1 MRKFVKIAGWVCA
14 SILLLLLFILIALQT
29 SFVQNSIAQRV
40 VAQLS
45 DQLGTHISIDRFRMR
60 IPRSVHIS
68 GLYVQDRDRD
78 TLWYSETLTV
88 KLDMFGLIRNRVTVH
103 SVLLENVTAI
113 INRTY
118 PDELYNFDFIPAAF
132 AGDTPEKETVPAA
145 NEKEAR
151 DPPAISITSV
161 ELKNI
166 TIRYND
172 EVVGDSAGISFT
184 ELSFGFREI
193 DPDNYRFSLSHFQL
207 DGLYAH
213 VIQTKE
219 KESVETEAGEP
230 PVLDISADL
239 IGLSSVDV
247 RYENI
252 VSGDLI
258 HLDLQSLQINEVAYS
273 SPSNEIGIAAM
284 QLTPTSFAY
293 RAPPETE
300 DGTTRDG
307 FDFNDMHI
315 SGFTLDLEDIRFSG
329 ETGGAKINAI
339 GFREKSGFVLE
350 QLSADITIDDTFA
363 RIDDLIVRTVASDV
377 SASFSA
383 VYASLESARED
394 PGAVRVDLSLD
405 ESLLGFRD
413 ALIFQ
418 PGLADQ
424 FRLDNNQGISIAV
437 SVNGTVDDLTV
448 GRFKANMPENTRL
461 NAYGR
466 ITGLPDI
473 ESALFDLTL
482 EEITTGRDDIIRLV
496 AGDMLPENIVIPASI
511 HLSGGYMGSVRE
523 FETSIDVRTSIGQLV
538 AAITMDMR
546 ENEERYSGTLA
557 VTNFDIGAL
566 LDQTEQFGSVSF
578 TTSIEGTGF
587 DVEVMDAYLDATIAR
602 AHFQGYDYKD
612 VRIDGRV
619 RNRRFTGFAGMDD
632 PNLDFRFNGDVQ
644 LTEDEPVFAFEFD
657 LRHADLYALGFT
669 DTETAVRVSVNADF
683 VGASVET
690 IDGNLVIRDVLITRE
705 QDRYPIDSLV
715 VTAIAV
721 PGHSKLTVMSD
732 FIKAEYEGNVTI
744 SDLPS
749 VVMNHVN
756 RYFELHHVEDDV
768 TMAGSYF
775 NFTIALQKTDLLSDV
790 VLPDLHALSSAIIEG
805 SYTWEDR
812 NLSALIDIPAIKYG
826 SYELDSVRVQV
837 ESGPEQLQY
846 DIRSTRFEMPSMK
859 ITVPEIYGAI
869 QGNTISTNVAL
880 YNDDLET
887 IFAIGTLFESK
898 DTVYTVTILPGELV
912 LMYDHWNVPEDNY
925 IRFGGNHFYV
935 YNLQLERNSSRIIT
949 RSRDDGT
956 LAPPV
961 EISMQDFDI
970 SGFPRLTGN
979 DDLALGGNVS
989 GRVILSDILSELKLN
1004 VDALLSNFSFGGS
1017 DVGNVAL
1024 RLQQD
1029 TPGRYDIEAELSRQ
1043 DNQANITG
1051 YIVTTEDEDEINLSV
1066 VIRNLNLAAFEGFTM
1081 EQLVD
1086 LSGSVIGEISVTG
1099 STSTPDVNGSL
1110 TFRDA
1115 SFLVT
1120 QLNTRFRLE
1129 NEQIAFERN
1138 GLSFRDFAI
1147 RDANNN
1153 RAVIDGTILTQDF
1166 TDYRFALNVRSNNF
1180 VLMQTDRQHNDIFYG
1195 RIIVDSDIR
1204 IRGDQNLPV
1213 INASIGFKEGTNLT
1227 IVVPEQ
1233 DPEVIE
1239 RAGIVEFVKM
1249 DENHQPIR
1257 APDDSPDTVRTAI
1270 QGIDLTANIDV
1281 NPQTGI
1287 RVIIDEQAGDY
1298 LQIKGGG
1305 MLSLGVDPSGLLSI
1319 AGRYEIT
1326 GGAYQMTFYDV
1337 ARRRFELRPGSYIL
1351 WTGDP
1356 MDAEVDMSAIYTVRT
1371 SAIDLVA
1378 DQVGDEA
1385 RPQFR
1390 RGLPFQVFLNMR
1402 GNLLSPDISFQID
1415 MSEEQRGAF
1424 GGVVYQQVQQINQN
1438 ETERNKQVF
1447 ALLVLNRFLAENPFD
1462 VGEGA
1467 GLTGAARSSASRLLT
1482 QQLNELSG
1490 RYIRGIDIRFD
1501 VESYEEFT
1509 EEGPAGRTELQ
1520 VQVSRRFLDD
1530 RLVIEV
1536 GGQIDLEGEH
1546 SRRTEISDI
1555 AGDVAVEYLLTEDG
1569 RFRIRG
1575 FRKTEYSTLGE
1586 GELILTGLSL
1596 VFTREFTRFVDM
1608 FRRDRDSQSVLD
1620 PETVERK

>member
-1 MRKFVKIAGWVCA
+1 MRKYVKIAGWVCA
-14 SILLLLLFILIALQT
+14 SILLLLLFLLIALQT
-29 SFVQNSIAQRV
+29 SFVQNNIAQRV

-45 DQLGTHISIDRFRMR
+45 DRLDTQISIDRFRMR
-60 IPRSVHIS
+60 VPRSVHLD
-68 GLYVQDRDRD
+68 GLYVQDRDQD

-88 KLDMFGLIRNRVTVH
+88 KLDMFGLVRNRLTVH
-103 SVLLENVTAI
+103 SVLLENVTAN

-132 AGDTPEKETVPAA
+132 AGDTPEKDTVPAA
-145 NEKEAR
+145 NEKEAG
-151 DPPAISITSV
+151 DPLAISITSV

-172 EVVGDSAGISFT
+172 EVGGDSAGISLT

-193 DPDNYRFSLSHFQL
+193 DPDNSRFSLSHFQL

-219 KESVETEAGEP
+219 KEPVETEAGEP
-230 PVLDISADL
+230 PVLDLSAGI
-239 IGLSSVDV
+239 IGLSNIDV

-258 HLDLQSLQINEVAYS
+258 HLDLPSLQINEVTYS

-293 RAPPETE
+293 RSTPETE
-300 DGTTRDG
+300 NGTTHNG
-307 FDFNDMHI
+307 FDFNDMQI
-315 SGFTLDLEDIRFSG
+315 TGFTLDLEDIHLSG
-329 ETGGAKINAI
+329 ETGGAKINSIA
-339 GFREKSGFVLE
+339 FREKSGFVLE

-363 RIDDLIVRTVASDV
+363 RIDDMIVRTGASDV
-377 SASFSA
+377 SSSFSA

-394 PGAVRVDLSLD
+394 PGAVRIDLSLD
-405 ESLLGFRD
+405 ESFLGFHD

-418 PGLADQ
+418 PGLTDQ

-448 GRFKANMPENTRL
+448 GRFKANMLESTRL

-473 ESALFDLTL
+473 ESAIFDLTL

-496 AGDMLPENIVIPASI
+496 AGDMLSDNIVIPGSI
-511 HLSGGYMGSVRE
+511 QLSGKYKGSVRE

-546 ENEERYSGTLA
+546 EDEERYNGTVA

-566 LDQTEQFGSVSF
+566 LDQTEQFGSVSL
-578 TTSIEGTGF
+578 TASIEGTGF

-602 AHFQGYDYKD
+602 AHLQGYDYKD
-612 VRIDGRV
+612 IRIDGRV

-644 LTEDEPVFAFEFD
+644 LTEGEPVFAFEFD

-690 IDGNLVIRDVLITRE
+690 IDGNVVIRDVLITHE

-732 FIKAEYEGNVTI
+732 FIRAEYEGNVTI
-744 SDLPS
+744 ADLPS
-749 VVMNHVN
+749 VVMNHMN
-756 RYFELHHVEDDV
+756 RYFELHHVDDDAK
-768 TMAGSYF
+768 MAGSYF

-790 VLPDLHALSSAIIEG
+790 VLPDLHELSSAIIEG

-812 NLSALIDIPAIKYG
+812 NLSALIDIPVIKYG

-837 ESGPEQLQY
+837 ESGPEQIQY

-859 ITVPEIYGAI
+859 ITAPEIYGAI
-869 QGNTISTNVAL
+869 QRNTISIYVAL
-880 YNDDLET
+880 HNDELET

-898 DTVYTVTILPGELV
+898 DTVYTVTLLPGELV
-912 LMYDHWNVPEDNY
+912 LNYDHWKVPEDNY

-935 YNLQLERNSSRIIT
+935 HNLQLERNSSRIFT
-949 RSRDDGT
+949 RTRDDGT

-961 EISMQDFDI
+961 EITMQDFDI
-970 SGFPRLTGN
+970 SGLPRLIGN
-979 DDLALGGNVS
+979 DDLALGGYVS
-989 GRVILSDILSELKLN
+989 GRVVLSDILSELKMN
-1004 VDALLSNFSFGGS
+1004 VDMLLSDFSFGGS
-1017 DVGNVAL
+1017 DVGNIAL

-1029 TPGRYDIEAELSRQ
+1029 TPGRYDLEAELSKQ

-1051 YIVTTEDEDEINLSV
+1051 YIVTTEDDEINMSV
-1066 VIRNLNLAAFEGFTM
+1066 DIRNLNLAAFEGFTM

-1086 LSGSVIGEISVTG
+1086 LSGSVVGKVSITG
-1099 STSTPDVNGSL
+1099 STSTPDVNGTL

-1115 SFLVT
+1115 SFLVA

-1138 GLSFRDFAI
+1138 GLSFRDFTI

-1153 RAVIDGTILTQDF
+1153 HALIDGTIITQDF
-1166 TDYRFALNVRSNNF
+1166 TDYQFALNVRSNNF
-1180 VLMQTDRQHNDIFYG
+1180 LLMQTDRQHNDIFYG
-1195 RIIVDSDIR
+1195 HIIIDSDIR

-1257 APDDSPDTVRTAI
+1257 DLDDAPDTVRTAI

-1298 LQIKGGG
+1298 LQIRGGG

-1319 AGRYEIT
+1319 AGRYEVT
-1326 GGAYQMTFYDV
+1326 DGAYQMTFYDV

-1351 WTGDP
+1351 WSGDP

-1385 RPQFR
+1385 RQQFR
-1390 RGLPFQVFLNMR
+1390 RALPFQVFLNMR

-1415 MSEEQRGAF
+1415 MPEEQRSAF

-1447 ALLVLNRFLAENPFD
+1447 ALLVLNRFIAENPFD
-1462 VGEGA
+1462 MGEGA

-1482 QQLNELSG
+1482 QQLNALSG

-1509 EEGPAGRTELQ
+1509 EQGPAGRTELQ

-1536 GGQIDLEGEH
+1536 GSQIDLEGEH
-1546 SRRTEISDI
+1546 ARQTEISDI

-1586 GELILTGLSL
+1586 GELILTGISL
-1596 VFTREFTRFVDM
+1596 VFSLEFNRFIDM
-1608 FRRDRDSQSVLD
+1608 FRRDRDRQSVLD
-1620 PETVERK
+1620 LETVERK

>member
-1 MRKFVKIAGWVCA
+1 MRKYVKIAGWVCA
-14 SILLLLLFILIALQT
+14 SILLLVLFLLIALQT

-45 DQLGTHISIDRFRMR
+45 DQLDTHISIDRFRMR
-60 IPRSVHIS
+60 VPKSVHLS

-88 KLDMFGLIRNRVTVH
+88 KLDMFGLIRNRLTVH
-103 SVLLENVTAI
+103 SVLLENVTAN

-118 PDELYNFDFIPAAF
+118 PDGLFNFDFIPAAF
-132 AGDTPEKETVPAA
+132 AGDTLEEETVPAE
-145 NEKEAR
+145 NEKEAG
-151 DPPAISITSV
+151 DPMAISITSV

-166 TIRYND
+166 NIRYND
-172 EVVGDSAGISFT
+172 EVGGDSVGISLT

-193 DPDNYRFSLSHFQL
+193 DLEDSRFSLSHFQL

-219 KESVETEAGEP
+219 KEPVETEAGEP
-230 PVLDISADL
+230 PVLDLFAGLIS
-239 IGLSSVDV
+239 LSSIDV

-273 SPSNEIGIAAM
+273 LPSNDIGIAAIR
-284 QLTPTSFAY
+284 LTPTSFVY
-293 RAPPETE
+293 RSPPESE
-300 DGTTRDG
+300 NGTIHGG
-307 FDFNDMHI
+307 FDSNDMHI
-315 SGFTLDLEDIRFSG
+315 TGFTLDLEDIHFTG
-329 ETGGAKINAI
+329 ETGSAKIHSI

-363 RIDDLIVRTVASDV
+363 RIDDLIVRTGASDV

-383 VYASLESARED
+383 GYLSLESAREE
-394 PGAVRVDLSLD
+394 PGSVRINLSLD
-405 ESLLGFRD
+405 ESFLGFTD

-424 FRLDNNQGISIAV
+424 LQLDNNNGLTIAV
-437 SVNGTVDDLTV
+437 AVNGTVDDLIL
-448 GRFKANMPENTRL
+448 GRFEANIPENTRL

-473 ESALFDLTL
+473 ESAIFDLTL
-482 EEITTGRDDIIRLV
+482 EEITTGRDDIVRLV
-496 AGDMLPENIVIPASI
+496 AADMLPDNIVIPGSM
-511 HLSGGYMGSVRE
+511 HLSGKYRGSVQE

-538 AAITMDMR
+538 AAMTMDMR
-546 ENEERYSGTLA
+546 EDEERYNGT
-557 VTNFDIGAL
+557 VTVNNFDIGAL
-566 LDQTEQFGSVSF
+566 LDQTEQFGPVSL
-578 TTSIEGTGF
+578 TASIEGSGF
-587 DVEVMDAYLDATIAR
+587 DLEVMDAYMDATIAE

-612 VRIDGRV
+612 IRIDGRI

-644 LTEDEPVFAFEFD
+644 FTEDEPVFAFEFD
-657 LRHADLYALGFT
+657 LWHADLYALGFT
-669 DTETAVRVSVNADF
+669 DTKTAVRVSVNADF
-683 VGASVET
+683 TGASVET
-690 IDGNLVIRDVLITRE
+690 IDGNVVIRDALITQE
-705 QDRYPIDSLV
+705 QDQYPIDSLV

-732 FIKAEYEGNVTI
+732 FFRAEYEGNVTI
-744 SDLPS
+744 ADLPS
-749 VVMNHVN
+749 VITNHIN
-756 RYFELHHVEDDV
+756 RYFELHHVDDDA

-790 VLPDLHALSSAIIEG
+790 LLPDLHELSSAIIEG

-812 NLSALIDIPAIKYG
+812 NLSTLIDIPVIKYG
-826 SYELDSVRVQV
+826 SYELDSVRVKI
-837 ESGPEQLQY
+837 ESDPEQIQY
-846 DIRSTRFEMPSMK
+846 DVRSTRFEMPSMK
-859 ITVPEIYGAI
+859 ITAPEMYGAI
-869 QGNTISTNVAL
+869 QRNTISTNVAL
-880 YNDDLET
+880 YNDELET

-898 DTVYTVTILPGELV
+898 DTIYTLTLLPGELV
-912 LMYDHWNVPEDNY
+912 LVYDNWNVPEDNY

-935 YNLQLERNSSRIIT
+935 YNLQLERNNSRIIVQ
-949 RSRDDGT
+949 SRDDGT

-961 EISMQDFDI
+961 EITLQEFDI
-970 SGFPRLTGN
+970 SGLPRLTGN

-989 GRVILSDILSELKLN
+989 GRIVLSDILSELKLN
-1004 VDALLSNFSFGGS
+1004 VDMLLSDFSFGGS
-1017 DVGNVAL
+1017 DVGNIAL
-1024 RLQQD
+1024 RLEQNI
-1029 TPGRYDIEAELSRQ
+1029 PGRYDLDAVLSKQ

-1051 YIVTTEDEDEINLSV
+1051 YIVTTEEDDEINLSV
-1066 VIRNLNLAAFEGFTM
+1066 DIRNLNLAAFEGFTM
-1081 EQLVD
+1081 EQLDD
-1086 LSGSVIGEISVTG
+1086 LSGSIIGEVSVTG

-1110 TFRDA
+1110 TFREA

-1138 GLSFRDFAI
+1138 GLSFRDVTI

-1153 RAVIDGTILTQDF
+1153 RAVIDGSILTQDF
-1166 TDYRFALNVRSNNF
+1166 SDYRFALDIRSNNF
-1180 VLMQTDRQHNDIFYG
+1180 ILMQTDRQHNDIFYG

-1213 INASIGFKEGTNLT
+1213 INASIAFKEGTDLT

-1239 RAGIVEFVKM
+1239 RAGVVEFVKM
-1249 DENHQPIR
+1249 DENHRPIR
-1257 APDDSPDTVRTAI
+1257 DLNDFPDTVRTAL
-1270 QGIDLTANIDV
+1270 QGIDLTANIEV

-1298 LQIKGGG
+1298 LQIRGGG
-1305 MLSLGVDPSGLLSI
+1305 TLSLGVDPSGLLSI
-1319 AGRYEIT
+1319 AGRYEVT
-1326 GGAYQMTFYDV
+1326 AGAYQMTFYDV
-1337 ARRRFELRPGSYIL
+1337 ARRRYELRPGSYIL
-1351 WTGDP
+1351 WSGDP

-1385 RPQFR
+1385 RSQFR

-1415 MSEEQRGAF
+1415 MPEEQRSAF

-1462 VGEGA
+1462 MGEGA

-1482 QQLNELSG
+1482 QQLNTLSG

-1509 EEGPAGRTELQ
+1509 EQGPAGRTELQ

-1536 GGQIDLEGEH
+1536 GGHLDLEGEH
-1546 SRRTEISDI
+1546 ARRTEISDI

-1586 GELILTGLSL
+1586 GELTLTGISL
-1596 VFTREFTRFVDM
+1596 VFSREFNRFMDM
-1608 FRRDRDSQSVLD
+1608 FRRDLDRQHVPNRETAESQ
-1620 PETVERK
+1620 

>member
-1 MRKFVKIAGWVCA
+1 
-14 SILLLLLFILIALQT
+14 
-29 SFVQNSIAQRV
+29 
-40 VAQLS
+40 
-45 DQLGTHISIDRFRMR
+45 
-60 IPRSVHIS
+60 
-68 GLYVQDRDRD
+68 
-78 TLWYSETLTV
+78 
-88 KLDMFGLIRNRVTVH
+88 
-103 SVLLENVTAI
+103 
-113 INRTY
+113 
-118 PDELYNFDFIPAAF
+118 
-132 AGDTPEKETVPAA
+132 
-145 NEKEAR
+145 
-151 DPPAISITSV
+151 
-161 ELKNI
+161 LKNI

-172 EVVGDSAGISFT
+172 EVGGDSAGISLT

-193 DPDNYRFSLSHFQL
+193 DLDNSRFSLSHFQL
-207 DGLYAH
+207 DGLRAH
-213 VIQTKE
+213 VVRTKE
-219 KESVETEAGEP
+219 KEPVETEAGEP
-230 PVLDISADL
+230 PVLDLSSGL
-239 IGLSSVDV
+239 IGLSTIDV

-258 HLDLQSLQINEVAYS
+258 HLDLQSLQIKEVTFS
-273 SPSNEIGIAAM
+273 SPSNEIGIAAL
-284 QLTPTSFAY
+284 QLTPTSFVY
-293 RAPPETE
+293 RSPTETE
-300 DGTTRDG
+300 NGTTHDG
-307 FDFNDMHI
+307 FDFNDI
-315 SGFTLDLEDIRFSG
+315 QITGFTLDLEDIHFSG
-329 ETGGAKINAI
+329 ETGGAKINLI

-350 QLSADITIDDTFA
+350 QLSAEITIDDTFA
-363 RIDDLIVRTVASDV
+363 RIDDLIVRTGASDV

-383 VYASLESARED
+383 IYSSLERAREE
-394 PGAVRVDLSLD
+394 PGAVRIDLSLD
-405 ESLLGFRD
+405 ESLLGFSD

-424 FRLDNNQGISIAV
+424 FRFGNNQGIAIAV

-448 GRFKANMPENTRL
+448 GRFEANMPESTRL
-461 NAYGR
+461 IAYGR

-473 ESALFDLTL
+473 ESAIFDLTL
-482 EEITTGRDDIIRLV
+482 EEITTGRDDIVRLF
-496 AGDMLPENIVIPASI
+496 AGEMLPDNIIIPGSI
-511 HLSGGYMGSVRE
+511 HLSGRYKGSLKE

-546 ENEERYSGTLA
+546 EDEERYNGT
-557 VTNFDIGAL
+557 VTVDNFDLGAL
-566 LDQTEQFGSVSF
+566 LDQTEQLGSVSL
-578 TTSIEGTGF
+578 TASIDGSGF
-587 DVEVMDAYLDATIAR
+587 DIEVMDAYLDATIAR
-602 AHFQGYDYKD
+602 AHLRGYDYKD

-669 DTETAVRVSVNADF
+669 DTETAIRVSVNADF

-690 IDGNLVIRDVLITRE
+690 IDGTVIIRDVLITQE

-732 FIKAEYEGNVTI
+732 FISAEYEGNVTI
-744 SDLPS
+744 ADLPS

-756 RYFELHHVEDDV
+756 RYFELHHVDDD
-768 TMAGSYF
+768 TKMAGSYF
-775 NFTIALQKTDLLSDV
+775 NFTIALQKTDLFSDV
-790 VLPDLHALSSAIIEG
+790 VLPDLHELSSAIIEG
-805 SYTWEDR
+805 GYTWEDR
-812 NLSALIDIPAIKYG
+812 NLSVLIDIPVIKYG
-826 SYELDSVRVQV
+826 SYELDSLRVKV
-837 ESGPEQLQY
+837 ESNPEQIQY

-859 ITVPEIYGAI
+859 ITAPEIYGTI
-869 QGNTISTNVAL
+869 QRNTISTNLAL
-880 YNDDLET
+880 YNDELET

-898 DTVYTVTILPGELV
+898 DTVYTVTLLPGEFV
-912 LMYDHWNVPEDNY
+912 LMYDNWNVPDDNY
-925 IRFGGNHFYV
+925 IRFGGNRFYV

-949 RSRDDGT
+949 RSRDNGT

-961 EISMQDFDI
+961 EITMQDFDI
-970 SGFPRLTGN
+970 SGLPRLIGN
-979 DDLALGGNVS
+979 DDLALGGYVN
-989 GRVILSDILSELKLN
+989 GRIVLSDILSELKMN
-1004 VDALLSNFSFGGS
+1004 VDMLLSDFSFGGS
-1017 DVGNVAL
+1017 DVGNIAL

-1029 TPGRYDIEAELSRQ
+1029 TPGRYDLEAELSKQ
-1043 DNQANITG
+1043 DNQASITG
-1051 YIVTTEDEDEINLSV
+1051 YIVTTEEDDEINLSV
-1066 VIRNLNLAAFEGFTM
+1066 DIRNLNLAAFEGFAM

-1086 LSGSVIGEISVTG
+1086 LSGSVIGTVSVTG
-1099 STSTPDVNGSL
+1099 HTSAPDVNGSL

-1115 SFLVT
+1115 SFLVV

-1138 GLSFRDFAI
+1138 GLSFRDVTI
-1147 RDANNN
+1147 RDASNN
-1153 RAVIDGTILTQDF
+1153 RAVIDGTILIQDF
-1166 TDYRFALNVRSNNF
+1166 MNYRFALNIRSNNF
-1180 VLMQTDRQHNDIFYG
+1180 VLMQTDRLHNDVFYG
-1195 RIIVDSDIR
+1195 RIIIDSDIR

-1239 RAGIVEFVKM
+1239 RAGIVEFVEM
-1249 DENHQPIR
+1249 DESHQPIR
-1257 APDDSPDTVRTAI
+1257 DLDDSPDTVRTAI

-1281 NPQTGI
+1281 NPQTAI

-1298 LQIKGGG
+1298 LQIRGGG

-1319 AGRYEIT
+1319 AGRYEVT
-1326 GGAYQMTFYDV
+1326 DGAYQMTFYEV

-1351 WTGDP
+1351 WSGDP

-1371 SAIDLVA
+1371 TAIDLVA

-1385 RPQFR
+1385 RQQYR
-1390 RGLPFQVFLNMR
+1390 RALPFQVFLNMR

-1415 MSEEQRGAF
+1415 MPEEQRSAF

-1462 VGEGA
+1462 MGEGA

-1482 QQLNELSG
+1482 QQLNTLSG

-1509 EEGPAGRTELQ
+1509 EQGPAGRTELQ

-1546 SRRTEISDI
+1546 ARQTEISDI

-1586 GELILTGLSL
+1586 GELILTGISL
-1596 VFTREFTRFVDM
+1596 VFSREFNRFIDM